1 MYHAHQ
7 HFRVAILA
15 IGWLFGG
22 LLLLAGCADL
32 PFGQQATTAPVIII
46 ATPTA
51 DPNAAAATP
60 GSNQDAARD
69 ATATA
74 VQATDAALTAQGNA
88 QNADRDA
95 TATAVRATELAQT
108 PTADTAA
115 EDPPPATPGL
125 LQQVRER
132 GRLICGVNADLPGFG
147 FYDNV
152 RNTWSG
158 FDVDFCRA
166 IAAAIFDE
174 ADAVEYVGLTTSGQ
188 NERFAAVRD
197 GRVDVVFRNT
207 TWTLGRDLADLAFGP
222 TTFHD
227 GQTFMVRR
235 DTGISTVE
243 DLADSTICVAEGT
256 TSELNMNDVLQA
268 RDIPF
273 TALTVG
279 DEADLYGAYDRGECD
294 AVTSDSSQLASQ
306 RETLENP
313 DEHLILGDRISREPL
328 GPVFIEGDEEWR
340 DVVTWIVF
348 ATMYAEELRI
358 DQANVE
364 ELRST
369 SSDPRVRRL
378 LGLEGEFGQQ
388 LGLENDFAY
397 RIIRLVGS
405 YADIYERNLGPETP
419 FDLERG
425 PNKAW
430 NLGAG
435 GVLASPPFR

>member
-1 MYHAHQ
+1 MHRMPGHMLRA
-7 HFRVAILA
+7 A
-15 IGWLFGG
+15 
-22 LLLLAGCADL
+22 LLSSLVLLVVPLLSGCADL
-32 PFGQQATTAPVIII
+32 PFGQQPTTAPVIII

-51 DPNAAAATP
+51 GANAAVPTP
-60 GSNQDAARD
+60 GDTQNASRD

-74 VQATDAALTAQGNA
+74 ARATEEAQGSQDAAT
-88 QNADRDA
+88 RDA
-95 TATAVRATELAQT
+95 TATAARATELALT
-108 PTADTAA
+108 PTAAAA
-115 EDPPPATPGL
+115 EPGAPVTGPGL
-125 LQQVRER
+125 LQRVRER

-152 RNTWSG
+152 RDRWSG

-166 IAAAIFDE
+166 VAAAIFGD
-174 ADAVEYVGLTTSGQ
+174 ADAVEYIGLTTSGA
-188 NERFAAVRD
+188 NERFAAVRE
-197 GRVDVVFRNT
+197 GRVDLLIRNT

-235 DTGISTVE
+235 DAGIAAVE
-243 DLADSTICVAEGT
+243 DLADATICVAEGT

-268 RDIPF
+268 RGIPF

-279 DEADLYGAYDRGECD
+279 DENDLYAVYDRGECD

-306 RETLENP
+306 RETLQNP
-313 DEHLILGDRISREPL
+313 AEHLILGDRISREPL
-328 GPVFIEGDEEWR
+328 GPVFIENDEEWR
-340 DVVTWIVF
+340 DVVTWVVF
-348 ATMYAEELRI
+348 ATMYAEELQVDRE
-358 DQANVE
+358 NVE
-364 ELRST
+364 QFRNNSN
-369 SSDPRVRRL
+369 DPRVRRL
-378 LGLEGEFGQQ
+378 LGLEGEFGQE

-397 RIIRLVGS
+397 QVIRLVGN
-405 YADIYERNLGPETP
+405 YADIYERNLGPDTP

>member
-1 MYHAHQ
+1 MHHVQPQLWPAVQ
-7 HFRVAILA
+7 V
-15 IGWLFGG
+15 IGLIFAA
-22 LLLLAGCADL
+22 LLLLTGCADL
-32 PFGQQATTAPVIII
+32 PFGQQPTAAPVIII
-46 ATPTA
+46 ATPTP
-51 DPNAAAATP
+51 DPNTAAPTP
-60 GSNQDAARD
+60 DGNQDAARD

-74 VQATDAALTAQGNA
+74 ARATDEALTAQNSA
-88 QNADRDA
+88 QDAARDA
-95 TATAVRATELAQT
+95 TATAARANDPAQNL
-108 PTADTAA
+108 TAVAA
-115 EDPPPATPGL
+115 DNEPAANEVGL

-152 RNTWSG
+152 RNSWSG

-166 IAAAIFDE
+166 IAAAIFDD
-174 ADAVEYVGLTTSGQ
+174 ANAVEYIGLTTSGQ
-188 NERFAAVRD
+188 NERFAAVRE
-197 GRVDVVFRNT
+197 GRVDVLIRNT
-207 TWTLGRDLADLAFGP
+207 TWTLGRDLAELAFGP

-235 DTGISTVE
+235 DSGISTVD
-243 DLADSTICVAEGT
+243 DLADTTICVAQGT

-268 RDIPF
+268 RDIAF

-279 DEADLYGAYDRGECD
+279 DEADLYAVYDRGECD

-313 DEHLILGDRISREPL
+313 DEHQILGDRISREPL
-328 GPVFIEGDEEWR
+328 GPVFIERDEEWR

-348 ATMYAEELRI
+348 ATMYAEELQVDRE
-358 DQANVE
+358 NVE
-364 ELRST
+364 DLRNN

-378 LGLEGEFGQQ
+378 LGLEGEFGEQ
-388 LGLENDFAY
+388 LGLESDFAY
-397 RIIRLVGS
+397 RVIRRVGN